1 MPIQIGPGISIGG
14 NIKIDDPPAPPQPVM
29 ILITESGDTLITES
43 GDVLTTE

>member
-1 MPIQIGPGISIGG
+1 MPIEIGPGISIGG
-14 NIKIDDPPAPPQPVM
+14 NIKIDDPLIPQPVM